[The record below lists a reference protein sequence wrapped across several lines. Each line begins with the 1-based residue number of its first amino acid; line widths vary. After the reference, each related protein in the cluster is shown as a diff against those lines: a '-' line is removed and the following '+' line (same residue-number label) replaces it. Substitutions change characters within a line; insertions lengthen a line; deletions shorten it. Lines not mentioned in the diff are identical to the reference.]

1 MSESGS
7 STIRLAGGRDL
18 DIYTSGPENGPVLL
32 FHHGT
37 PGSRVPFRAIER
49 AAHERGLR
57 FLTFSRAGY
66 GGSTRLPGRR
76 VVDVVGDV
84 AALLDAVD
92 IERALVAGWSGG
104 GPHALACGALLADR
118 TPSVIV
124 MAGVAPYGQE
134 GFDWLAG
141 MGQGNIDEFGAA
153 FRGEEALRTF
163 IERARVHMLEAS
175 PRELAEVMNSLLPE
189 VDRRFITGEVAE
201 DLAGNM
207 HEALRDGVDGWLDD
221 DIAFI
226 EPWGFD
232 LSEVSAPTCLW
243 QGSEDPMV
251 PFSHGEWQAERI
263 PGVAPHLEG
272 GEGHFSISIGAVG
285 RMLDEAMGRL

>member
-1 MSESGS
+1 
-7 STIRLAGGRDL
+7 
-18 DIYTSGPENGPVLL
+18 
-32 FHHGT
+32 
-37 PGSRVPFRAIER
+37 
-49 AAHERGLR
+49 
-57 FLTFSRAGY
+57 
-66 GGSTRLPGRR
+66 
-76 VVDVVGDV
+76 
-84 AALLDAVD
+84 
-92 IERALVAGWSGG
+92 
-104 GPHALACGALLADR
+104 
-118 TPSVIV
+118 

-243 QGSEDPMV
+243 LLHQHRRG
-251 PFSHGEWQAERI
+251 R
-263 PGVAPHLEG
+263 PHAG
-272 GEGHFSISIGAVG
+272 
-285 RMLDEAMGRL
+285 